1 MCPVD
6 ATIAPTN
13 VLNAIAAAA
22 AAALAARAPASTAP
36 PAEPAAP
43 TAPDDP
49 AWPYAAARSG
59 GMALGPLMAQA
70 QALQNAG
77 RAEAA
82 ALLYE
87 TWLAHTESTLRHVV
101 CFNWGTVLSAL
112 QRDAQAEAA
121 YLEALKAVP
130 GFAPAQLNLGHLLE
144 RKGDIEGALAQWQ
157 AVEAADPPST
167 LEHRLHALNN
177 SARMLEMQRRYP
189 EAEALMRRS
198 LALKAAQP
206 DVIQHYVHIRQK
218 QCAWPH
224 DLPAGEVTPNQFL
237 MGTSLLATM
246 GLSDDPALQLLSAT
260 RFVNDK
266 VPKPPAVPLHTQMP
280 PRTGR
285 IKIGYLS
292 GDLHMHA
299 VGLLTAELFELHDRS
314 RFEIHAFDWTPDSG
328 MAQRARLMKS
338 WDHHVRLAGVDD
350 TTAARL
356 IAQAGIDV
364 LVDLQGLT
372 NGARP
377 AILGHRAAPVQ
388 VSYLG
393 LPGTSALPGV
403 DWILADRYVM
413 PAALLPY
420 CTEKPIYLPHCY
432 QVSDR
437 QREVAPLPPRSRYGL
452 SDDAFVF
459 CSFNNNHKFT
469 PEMFGAWMRILA
481 QVPGSVLWLLAD
493 NDTARNN
500 MLRVA
505 GEHGI
510 APERLVFAPRVA
522 PAEYLA
528 RFALADVMLDTFPF
542 NAGTT
547 ASDALWMGT
556 PIVTRAGRTYISRM
570 AGSLLNAI
578 GLPDLVTDNLA
589 DYEKLAVTLGRNPA
603 RVASCKRYL
612 AEHGRTSPLFDM
624 PQVVRDIEAAFERLA
639 TEARAGGGV

>member
-1 MCPVD
+1 MDAAITPV
-6 ATIAPTN
+6 
-13 VLNAIAAAA
+13 L
-22 AAALAARAPASTAP
+22 AP
-36 PAEPAAP
+36 PATAAEPAGLALP
-43 TAPDDP
+43 F
-49 AWPYAAARSG
+49 AAARSG
-59 GMALGPLMAQA
+59 AMALAALMEQA

-77 RAEAA
+77 RGEAA

-87 TWLAHTESTLRHVV
+87 TWLAHTASPLRHVV
-101 CFNWGTVLSAL
+101 CFNWGTVLSTL
-112 QRDAQAEAA
+112 QRDGPAEVAYRQALQAA
-121 YLEALKAVP
+121 P
-130 GFAPAQLNLGHLLE
+130 GFAPAHLNLGHLLE
-144 RKGDIEGALAQWQ
+144 RKGDVEAALAQWA
-157 AVEAADPPST
+157 AVADADPLTS

-177 SARMLEMQRRYP
+177 GGRLLEMQRRYP
-189 EAEALMRRS
+189 EGEALMRRS
-198 LALKAAQP
+198 LELKAAQP

-224 DLPAGEVTPNQFL
+224 DLPAGAVTPNQFL
-237 MGTSLLATM
+237 MGTSLLAAM

-260 RFVNDK
+260 RFVHEK
-266 VPKPPAVPLHTQMP
+266 VPKPPATALHTQMP

-328 MAQRARLMKS
+328 MAQRARLIKS
-338 WDHHVRLAGVDD
+338 WDHHVRLGGVDD
-350 TTAARL
+350 LTAARL

-403 DWILADRYVM
+403 EWMLADRYVM
-413 PAALLPY
+413 PEALLPY

-437 QREVAPLPPRSRYGL
+437 QREVAPLPTRSRYGL
-452 SDDAFVF
+452 TDEQFVY

-510 APERLVFAPRVA
+510 TPERLVFAPRVA
-522 PAEYLA
+522 PSEYLA
-528 RFALADVMLDTFPF
+528 RFTLADVMLDTFPF

-570 AGSLLNAI
+570 AGSLLNAV
-578 GLPDLVTDNLA
+578 GLPDLVTENLA
-589 DYEKLAVTLGRNPA
+589 DYERLAVTLGRNPP
-603 RVASCKRYL
+603 RVTSYKRYL
-612 AEHGRTSPLFDM
+612 AEHGRSSPLFDM
-624 PQVVRDIEAAFERLA
+624 PQTVRDIEAAFERLA
-639 TEARAGGGV
+639 LEARTARGV